1 MTSTGSFQAAVVTL
15 GARGP
20 ESAYL
25 LRSLQV
31 DQVRCGWGMPRPRQR
46 TVCSPLAGWLS
57 LSSSTRTGTA
67 WRGQEARRWGGQEGQ
82 SVRKAQGRTWPRVS
96 PGWGEGSLRLQV
108 NIKYQ
113 ESLCEN

>member
-15 GARGP
+15 GEGGQG
-20 ESAYL
+20 SAHL

-57 LSSSTRTGTA
+57 LSSSTRTGTM
-67 WRGQEARRWGGQEGQ
+67 WRGQEARR
-82 SVRKAQGRTWPRVS
+82 
-96 PGWGEGSLRLQV
+96 
-108 NIKYQ
+108 
-113 ESLCEN
+113 